1 MKKQIIIFFVV
12 IFLLFVY
19 NSQGMGNEIGIDYGF
34 EINTEEI
41 SDSTLVP
48 LEQFRE
54 KADLEIYKLADG
66 RFNLEL
72 EGREMLIK
80 PGDKEARVNDIKIE
94 MAAEPLEIN
103 DDLLISYDALELLF
117 EEYDEE
123 HMTEIKIH
131 SPDVDLDKSGFNVFL
146 DPVEGEIE
154 DDSFLAELILVNNS
168 GRNQNL
174 AFNTSQKYDLEIKD
188 EEGEVHWRWS
198 EGKVFAQ
205 VLQRLRLEPGE
216 KEVWEVEI
224 EIADL
229 DSGEYFLTGWMV
241 SRRRNL
247 STAETKL
254 IIKD

>member
-174 AFNTSQKYDLEIKD
+174 AFNTSQKYDLSLTD
-188 EEGEVHWRWS
+188 EDGNEVYRWS
-198 EGKVFAQ
+198 RDKSF
-205 VLQRLRLEPGE
+205 LQAIQHLRLGVRETESWQTAIKIEDLSPGKYKLE
-216 KEVWEVEI
+216 GWLTDRRRSHSYSLTLEI
-224 EIADL
+224 ED
-229 DSGEYFLTGWMV
+229 E
-241 SRRRNL
+241 
-247 STAETKL
+247 
-254 IIKD
+254 